1 MKKNV
6 RILLAALIVSL
17 CMGGLTACGK
27 TDSGQLESG
36 KSLKEGDV
44 APGVSKGRFRGV
56 KGTVHLSYISYR
68 KHCFEK
74 VKLLFRNSVFSIHR
88 KLHSFDIKSSAFMRG
103 SRSGR

>member
-44 APGVSKGRFRGV
+44 APGVSKGRFV
-56 KGTVHLSYISYR
+56 CLIFHIENTVLKR
-68 KHCFEK
+68 
-74 VKLLFRNSVFSIHR
+74 
-88 KLHSFDIKSSAFMRG
+88 
-103 SRSGR
+103 

>member
-44 APGVSKGRFRGV
+44 APDFTAKLVDGGVTQGRFICLIFHIKNAVV
-56 KGTVHLSYISYR
+56 KR
-68 KHCFEK
+68 
-74 VKLLFRNSVFSIHR
+74 
-88 KLHSFDIKSSAFMRG
+88 
-103 SRSGR
+103 

>member
-44 APGVSKGRFRGV
+44 APDVGGV
-56 KGTVHLSYISYR
+56 KGTVHLSGCQRDGSSVLYFIS
-68 KHCFEK
+68 KT
-74 VKLLFRNSVFSIHR
+74 LF
-88 KLHSFDIKSSAFMRG
+88 
-103 SRSGR
+103 